1 MAWDSFF
8 DSGSSGNWNL
18 FGGGTFGG
26 DSGGSSFD
34 NWDWSSWLGGD
45 YGGGDGGGGGSTL
58 GAIGGWFS
66 KFLGGDG
73 NNSSGNIYE
82 GILAGLGGAA
92 DALISK
98 EAVEEQGKQSRKT
111 LDFKYALEDFY
122 NQKNKV
128 RKRAA
133 LDTYGQFSTMNRWA
147 PNATAAPAIDQP
159 AKPGY

>member
-1 MAWDSFF
+1 MWSIGGGL
-8 DSGSSGNWNL
+8 GSSVVDLGSNAVNSNAGGVNWGQL
-18 FGGGTFGG
+18 AS
-26 DSGGSSFD
+26 DLGSSEGF
-34 NWDWSSWLGGD
+34 WSNLGGW
-45 YGGGDGGGGGSTL
+45 T
-58 GAIGGWFS
+58 S

-73 NNSSGNIYE
+73 GNSSGNIYE

>member
-1 MAWDSFF
+1 MWSIGGGL
-8 DSGSSGNWNL
+8 GSSIIDLGSNAVKNNAGGVNWTQL
-18 FGGGTFGG
+18 AG
-26 DSGGSSFD
+26 DLGKSSGFWG
-34 NWDWSSWLGGD
+34 
-45 YGGGDGGGGGSTL
+45 TL
-58 GAIGGWFS
+58 GSWTS
-66 KFLGGDG
+66 KFLGGG
-73 NNSSGNIYE
+73 SNSSGNIYE
-82 GILAGLGGAA
+82 GILSGLGGAA

-122 NQKNKV
+122 AQKDKV

-159 AKPGY
+159 NKPGY

>member
-1 MAWDSFF
+1 MAIDFNWETVSNGLSDWGSTIGNEAATNIANDDSWF
-8 DSGSSGNWNL
+8 SSL
-18 FGGGTFGG
+18 T
-26 DSGGSSFD
+26 DSGGGGGG
-34 NWDWSSWLGGD
+34 WLSNVGGWISKAF
-45 YGGGDGGGGGSTL
+45 GGDGG
-58 GAIGGWFS
+58 
-66 KFLGGDG
+66 
-73 NNSSGNIYE
+73 NSSGNIYE
-82 GILAGLGGAA
+82 GILSGLGGAA

-98 EAVEEQGKQSRKT
+98 EAVEEQGKQSRKS

-147 PNATAAPAIDQP
+147 PNAVAAPGIDQP